1 MNIPIVWTVGLSH
14 HPTHCTL
21 RSDCS
26 KLYNIYSTKTKAM
39 QMTRRYSLLI
49 YMTLI
54 EISLINEH
62 VKTNTIHEKNNQF
75 LINPLYILTEVV
87 KL

>member
-1 MNIPIVWTVGLSH
+1 
-14 HPTHCTL
+14 
-21 RSDCS
+21 
-26 KLYNIYSTKTKAM
+26 M